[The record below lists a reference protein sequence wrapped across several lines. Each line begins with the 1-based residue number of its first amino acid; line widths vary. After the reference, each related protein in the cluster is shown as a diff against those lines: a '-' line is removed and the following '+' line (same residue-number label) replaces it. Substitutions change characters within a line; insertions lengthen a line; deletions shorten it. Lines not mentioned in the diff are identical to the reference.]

1 MEFGFLLQLGDVDL
15 TVAYVLH
22 VVFGTVLAGA
32 VLYFTY
38 GVTPLAHA
46 GELSPGS
53 LAALTGKLTT
63 VTRVSAAL
71 VFVTGGHQAGVL
83 YTLGTLTGTGRGH
96 LVLAMLG
103 LWFAMVALVEVGA
116 SKLREGTARDKVR
129 SPAREARPFLRLAAA
144 AAVIVLVDA
153 GLLAAG
159 VTF

>member
-1 MEFGFLLQLGDVDL
+1 MEPVVSLQLGNVDL
-15 TVAYVLH
+15 AASF
-22 VVFGTVLAGA
+22 VVHSLFGALLAGTVLF
-32 VLYFTY
+32 FTY
-38 GVTPLAHA
+38 AVTPLAHD
-46 GELSPGS
+46 GELGPES
-53 LAALTGKLTT
+53 LAAATGKFTT

-83 YTLGTLTGTGRGH
+83 YTVERLTGTGRGH

-144 AAVIVLVDA
+144 AAVLVLVDA